1 MIAQASSPSLNLD
14 KSLTSLKP
22 PRHANVLAAHKGA
35 GINKP
40 SKKGGKVLT
49 RKQKLRLEQGREKA
63 EERMGKMEVKVE
75 RVGRRREN
83 VGKRNVSG

>member
-1 MIAQASSPSLNLD
+1 V
-14 KSLTSLKP
+14 LK
-22 PRHANVLAAHKGA
+22 
-35 GINKP
+35 
-40 SKKGGKVLT
+40 

-63 EERMGKMEVKVE
+63 AERMGKMEVKVE